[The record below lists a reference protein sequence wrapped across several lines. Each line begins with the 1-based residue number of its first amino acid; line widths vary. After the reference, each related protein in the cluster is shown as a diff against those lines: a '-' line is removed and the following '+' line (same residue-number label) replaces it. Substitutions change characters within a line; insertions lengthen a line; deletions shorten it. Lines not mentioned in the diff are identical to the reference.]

1 MMCGVD
7 TSPHSFPHSV
17 RSMSHVL
24 SPRCYSFF
32 NLPSFHPSFS
42 YFCPSRT
49 FSRYVLDC
57 EFNMD
62 HFPSTEVEN
71 RTVAFVRQL
80 RAARPTTPIII
91 TEGHPATQRW
101 FFPAIGVTQ
110 NSTRAG

>member
-1 MMCGVD
+1 MGSIRPAFLSTFLSFYVSRPFAPLFFMFQF
-7 TSPHSFPHSV
+7 SFNPSFP
-17 RSMSHVL
+17 
-24 SPRCYSFF
+24 P
-32 NLPSFHPSFS
+32 
-42 YFCPSRT
+42 FCPSRT
-49 FSRYVLDC
+49 FFRYVLDC

-62 HFPSTEVEN
+62 HFPSEEVEN